1 MVKKDMLRRGL
12 IAVHTVFTKKRD
24 FPKPDDDC
32 LCLIFRSMV
41 GVLPQEMLRKRTRK
55 NVFDLTGHTIN
66 FLLAIAFLILA
77 ATHRVWLNSDFLVLP
92 RAIWLSSYGS
102 FAIISFAFSP
112 LLKNEFWLFC
122 LDIALFA
129 VRVMKVFD
137 FMGLFHTAYMK
148 MVVFRIKFFQ

>member
-1 MVKKDMLRRGL
+1 MKQYRGSL
-12 IAVHTVFTKKRD
+12 
-24 FPKPDDDC
+24 
-32 LCLIFRSMV
+32 
-41 GVLPQEMLRKRTRK
+41 ELRKRTRK
-55 NVFDLTGHTIN
+55 NVFDLTGHTMN
-66 FLLAIAFLILA
+66 FLLAITFLILA
-77 ATHRVWLNSDFLVLP
+77 ATHRLWLNSDFLVLP

-122 LDIALFA
+122 LDIALFS